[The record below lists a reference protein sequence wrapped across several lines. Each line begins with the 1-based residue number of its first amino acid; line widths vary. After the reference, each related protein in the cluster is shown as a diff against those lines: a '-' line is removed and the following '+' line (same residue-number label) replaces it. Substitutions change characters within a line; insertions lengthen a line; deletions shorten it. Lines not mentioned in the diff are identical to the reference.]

1 LNAYINYLTK
11 GLIMKLAD
19 FAGNWNYQSY
29 RPEPV
34 SVLPDSQPPTFVC
47 WSPPG
52 LGKVTID
59 QGGATGLL
67 VFTGTA
73 IQLKLRF
80 ELSDEHPGKLS
91 ISAAMDLTGG
101 KQYTFE
107 LQGWVVPETL
117 KLAQGKAED
126 NPPYLV
132 RGSIVQT
139 SADIAPTPQPIF
151 TTGFFVLQKA

>member
-1 LNAYINYLTK
+1 
-11 GLIMKLAD
+11 MKLAD
-19 FAGNWNYQSY
+19 LAGNWNYQSY

-34 SVLPDSQPPTFVC
+34 SVLPDSKPPTFVC

-80 ELSDEHPGKLS
+80 ELSDAHPGKLS
-91 ISAAMDLTGG
+91 ISAAKDLTGG

-117 KLAQGKAED
+117 KVAQGKAED
-126 NPPYLV
+126 NPLYLV
-132 RGSIVQT
+132 RGSVVQT